1 MNKLEKKYINEK
13 EAVFRYSYS
22 RAWFQR
28 ARWAGDGPKF
38 IKIRG
43 KVLYPLQETD
53 EWFANHGLRLST
65 SGEINKTGD

>member
-1 MNKLEKKYINEK
+1 MNGLEKKYIDEK
-13 EAVFRYSYS
+13 QAVYRYSYS
-22 RAWFQR
+22 HAWFQR

-53 EWFANHGLRLST
+53 DWFSNHGLRLST
-65 SGEINKTGD
+65 SEKISKTGN